1 VAAVAPAG
9 VLQET
14 LVVQVQGQAVI
25 TVVPAEPGQQIKV
38 TMVDRELAVLLE
50 LAVVAAVLAKW
61 DTLMVL
67 VMVATVLRLQ
77 SQGRL

>member
-14 LVVQVQGQAVI
+14 LVVQVQERAVI